1 MVAAVA
7 RKKHW
12 VLRPVRNH
20 QEEGV
25 DRGARVIADQDPL
38 AEVVEHQGG
47 ERDRKPAEPN
57 RPGAEVTP
65 VRVEGLSAGDGEDD
79 AAERQESRRAVVG
92 QEPSPPRG

>member
-7 RKKHW
+7 RSSIGYCAQSG
-12 VLRPVRNH
+12 NH

-65 VRVEGLSAGDGEDD
+65 VRVEGLGAGDGEDD